1 MFGNNGDIG
10 DNQQVS
16 ALLERGCEFEGK
28 LTFDGTVRINGQ
40 FTGEIFSEGTLVVGE
55 GALVEAKVEVGN
67 IIINGTVRG
76 TIVARDRIEM
86 NSPAEV
92 RGDIQAKTLVIE
104 EGVVFEGNCRMGD
117 RPVSAL
123 DEDHIV
129 EHTGRPRAIDE
140 ATQSGAD
147 LQVG

>member
-1 MFGNNGDIG
+1 MFGNNGELG
-10 DNQQVS
+10 DDQQVS
-16 ALLERGCEFEGK
+16 ALLERGCQFEGK

-55 GALVEAKVEVGN
+55 GALVEAKVEVGTV
-67 IIINGTVRG
+67 IINGTVRG
-76 TIVARDRIEM
+76 SIVARDRIEM

-117 RPVSAL
+117 RPASAF
-123 DEDHIV
+123 DTDSAV

-140 ATQSGAD
+140 ATQSGTD
-147 LQVG
+147 LHVG